1 MTGENWQI
9 NIPVSWALS
18 WGKFEVKFLHWSPR
32 VPQRNQVPA
41 IHSNLLDILVSL
53 FHFPTALQV
62 FAGIISQL
70 NYFCSL
76 SFISHILSVCFIFY
90 FPNLLLSFFFFSAI
104 IFQFLRSGFCFLNV
118 PLHEIAF
125 HSYFICALCPLISLR
140 ILIILCFLALLEM
153 LLFPSNL

>member
-90 FPNLLLSFFFFSAI
+90 FPNLLLSFFFFFCNHISI
-104 IFQFLRSGFCFLNV
+104 SQIWLLFSKCSFTWNSLPFL
-118 PLHEIAF
+118 F
-125 HSYFICALCPLISLR
+125 HMCTLPSYLSEDIDNFVFSCSLR
-140 ILIILCFLALLEM
+140 DAAV
-153 LLFPSNL
+153 SQ